1 MTFLS
6 IFRGAAKS
14 RCATGQ
20 ILAESKGEPVV
31 CPVREAGRHFAY
43 HPAPDRARGTSSDP
57 AQARNGDHEAQD
69 QAQRHLSGRV
79 LKPPI
84 SAARELRQTLDH
96 QLAGFLR
103 KRRGEITYA
112 AFARKL
118 GITPSSLFR
127 LENCQQ
133 SITLKTL
140 QQIMD
145 RLKCS

>member
-1 MTFLS
+1 M
-6 IFRGAAKS
+6 
-14 RCATGQ
+14 
-20 ILAESKGEPVV
+20 
-31 CPVREAGRHFAY
+31 
-43 HPAPDRARGTSSDP
+43 
-57 AQARNGDHEAQD
+57 
-69 QAQRHLSGRV
+69 
-79 LKPPI
+79 
-84 SAARELRQTLDH
+84 RQTLDH
-96 QLAGFLR
+96 QLASFLR

-145 RLKCS
+145 RLKCSWSDIFPAQN

>member
-1 MTFLS
+1 M
-6 IFRGAAKS
+6 
-14 RCATGQ
+14 
-20 ILAESKGEPVV
+20 
-31 CPVREAGRHFAY
+31 
-43 HPAPDRARGTSSDP
+43 
-57 AQARNGDHEAQD
+57 
-69 QAQRHLSGRV
+69 
-79 LKPPI
+79 
-84 SAARELRQTLDH
+84 RQTLDN
-96 QLAGFLR
+96 QLAIFLR

-145 RLKCS
+145 RLKCSWSDIFPAQN

>member
-1 MTFLS
+1 M
-6 IFRGAAKS
+6 
-14 RCATGQ
+14 
-20 ILAESKGEPVV
+20 
-31 CPVREAGRHFAY
+31 
-43 HPAPDRARGTSSDP
+43 
-57 AQARNGDHEAQD
+57 
-69 QAQRHLSGRV
+69 
-79 LKPPI
+79 
-84 SAARELRQTLDH
+84 RQTLDN
-96 QLAGFLR
+96 QLAIFLR

-145 RLKCS
+145 RLKCSWSDIFSAQG

>member
-1 MTFLS
+1 M
-6 IFRGAAKS
+6 
-14 RCATGQ
+14 
-20 ILAESKGEPVV
+20 
-31 CPVREAGRHFAY
+31 
-43 HPAPDRARGTSSDP
+43 
-57 AQARNGDHEAQD
+57 
-69 QAQRHLSGRV
+69 
-79 LKPPI
+79 
-84 SAARELRQTLDH
+84 RQTLDK
-96 QLAGFLR
+96 QLAIFLR

-145 RLKCS
+145 RLKCSWFDIFPG